1 MHQSTRTSAG
11 SLATHQRAAAI
22 DDRLA
27 ERRLRVA
34 LAEIIADAPSYPEPR
49 WRWEDVARTQ
59 PRSSMP
65 FKREREMIH
74 SAIREGKTTPEHV
87 IRYYLARMHDDLA
100 QFAEAPLLE
109 ELLYRQLINEQVQAI
124 DAQSR
129 AHALPSPAHIDDA
142 IRETE
147 ESTLLGRV
155 FCVLARSGRTLFHG
169 DHS

>member
-1 MHQSTRTSAG
+1 MMSTRTSAG

-34 LAEIIADAPSYPEPR
+34 LAEVIADAPSYPEPR

-74 SAIREGKTTPEHV
+74 SAIREEKTTPEKV
-87 IRYYLARMHDDLA
+87 IRYYLARMADDLA

-109 ELLYRQLINEQVQAI
+109 ELIYLELIREEAEAI
-124 DAQSR
+124 EWQSIFR
-129 AHALPSPAHIDDA
+129 ANPTPANRDRM

-147 ESTLLGRV
+147 EGSLVGRV
-155 FCVLARSGRTLFHG
+155 LCALARSRDALFHHG
-169 DHS
+169 AHA